1 MEHGHLLE
9 KPCSLPGQFAL
20 GKFRQPALREYHPLL
35 AEAVRATE
43 MTREERPLPVALLPN
58 HLCQHR
64 LKRCD
69 AEQRD
74 AWR

>member
-1 MEHGHLLE
+1 MRE
-9 KPCSLPGQFAL
+9 PGRFAL
-20 GKFRQPALREYHPLL
+20 GEFRPSCPQGIPPTLGGGAAGDPDDP
-35 AEAVRATE
+35 
-43 MTREERPLPVALLPN
+43 EERPLPVALLPN

-74 AWR
+74 A